1 MGKDNKY
8 KTIEGGIVKKEFK
21 KVLVAN
27 RGEIAVRV
35 IRTLKEM
42 GIKSVA
48 IYSKADKNSLHLDMA
63 DEAICIGDSPA
74 KESYL
79 KMDRIIS
86 AALITKSD
94 AIHPGYGFLS
104 ENAEFSKQCLR
115 NGLIFIG
122 PNPDSI
128 KLLGHKSMARE
139 LARKSGVPITPG
151 SNGCVK
157 KDFIKIAKKIGFP
170 IMIKAAAGGGG
181 KGMRIV
187 TEESSLI
194 KEVEMAQQEAKAA
207 FGNDDV
213 FFEKYIDKP
222 RHIEIQFARDFHG
235 NVVAFPERDCTLQ
248 RRHQKLIEET
258 PSPFVT
264 PDVRKK
270 LQKVTEKLADSAN
283 YHGVGTVEF
292 LMDEDKN
299 FYFMEVNTRLQVEHP
314 VTESICGVDLVKEQI
329 LIAQG
334 FEMDISSRYVDG
346 FRGHS
351 IEHRINAE
359 DWEKNFMPNVGTISD
374 VVFPMGNGVRV
385 DTHIYPGYKIPPYYD
400 SMIAKLII
408 WAPTRKDAILKSA
421 RAIDEF
427 QIKGIKTTL
436 GLHKEILNDLN
447 FKRANVHTK
456 YLEEFIPK
464 LILEKTSIG
473 K

>member
-1 MGKDNKY
+1 M
-8 KTIEGGIVKKEFK
+8 KKEFK

-48 IYSKADKNSLHLDMA
+48 VYSTADKNSLHVQMA
-63 DEAICIGDSPA
+63 DESYCIGEGPS
-74 KESYL
+74 KLSYL
-79 KMDRIIS
+79 DMNKILS
-86 AALITKSD
+86 VAVLSKAD

-104 ENAEFSKQCLR
+104 ENSEFSKLCSK
-115 NGLIFIG
+115 NDIVFIG

-128 KLLGHKSMARE
+128 RLLGHKSIARD
-139 LARKSGVPITPG
+139 LAKKSGVPITPG
-151 SNGCVK
+151 SEGCVK
-157 KDFIKIAKKIGFP
+157 KDYIKIAKKIGFP

-187 TEESSLI
+187 LNEEDLN
-194 KEVEMAQQEAKAA
+194 KEVELAKSEAKAA

-213 FFEKYIDKP
+213 FFEKYIEKP
-222 RHIEIQFARDFHG
+222 RHVEIQFARDYKG
-235 NVVAFPERDCTLQ
+235 NVIAFPERDCTLQ
-248 RRHQKLIEET
+248 RRHQKLVEET

-264 PDVRKK
+264 EEVRKK
-270 LQKVTEKLADSAN
+270 LQKVVEKLADSAN

-292 LMDEDKN
+292 LMDANKD

-329 LIAQG
+329 LIAEG
-334 FEMDISSRYVDG
+334 REISVSQSYVNN

-359 DWEKNFMPNVGTISD
+359 DWENGFRPSVSTIED
-374 VVFPMGNGVRV
+374 VSFPMGPGIRI
-385 DTHIYPGYKIPPYYD
+385 DTHIYPKYKIPSFYD
-400 SMIAKLII
+400 SMIAKLIV
-408 WAPTRKDAILKSA
+408 WAPTRNDAIKRSL
-421 RAIDEF
+421 RALEELD
-427 QIKGIKTTL
+427 IKGVKTTI
-436 GLHKEILNDLN
+436 GLHKHILSDYN
-447 FKRANVHTK
+447 FQKGDVYTK
-456 YLEEFIPK
+456 YLEEFIPRV
-464 LILEKTSIG
+464 LSEK

>member
-1 MGKDNKY
+1 M
-8 KTIEGGIVKKEFK
+8 KKEFK

-35 IRTLKEM
+35 IRTLREM

-48 IYSKADKNSLHLDMA
+48 VYSTADKNSLHVQMA
-63 DEAICIGDSPA
+63 DESYCIGEGPA
-74 KESYL
+74 KLSYL
-79 KMDRIIS
+79 DMDKILS
-86 AALITKSD
+86 AAVLSKAD
-94 AIHPGYGFLS
+94 AVHPGYGFLS
-104 ENAEFSKQCLR
+104 ENSEFSKLCSK
-115 NGLIFIG
+115 NDIVFIG

-128 KLLGHKSMARE
+128 RLLGHKSVVRD
-139 LARKSGVPITPG
+139 LAKKSGVPITPG
-151 SNGCVK
+151 SDGCVK
-157 KDFIKIAKKIGFP
+157 KDYIKIAKKIGFP

-187 TEESSLI
+187 LNEEDLN
-194 KEVEMAQQEAKAA
+194 KEVELAKSEAKAA

-213 FFEKYIDKP
+213 FFEKYIEKP
-222 RHIEIQFARDFHG
+222 RHVEIQFARDLKG

-248 RRHQKLIEET
+248 RRHQKLVEET

-264 PDVRKK
+264 EEVRKK
-270 LQKVTEKLADSAN
+270 LQKVVEKLADSAN

-292 LMDEDKN
+292 LMDANRD

-334 FEMDISSRYVDG
+334 REISVSQSYVNN

-359 DWEKNFMPNVGTISD
+359 DWENGFRPSVSTIED
-374 VVFPMGNGVRV
+374 VSFPMGPGIRI
-385 DTHIYPGYKIPPYYD
+385 DTHIYPKYKIPSFYD
-400 SMIAKLII
+400 SMIAKLIV
-408 WAPTRKDAILKSA
+408 WAPTRNEAIKRSL
-421 RAIDEF
+421 RALEELD
-427 QIKGIKTTL
+427 IKGVKTTI
-436 GLHKEILNDLN
+436 GLHKHILSDYN
-447 FKRANVHTK
+447 FQKGDVYTK
-456 YLEEFIPK
+456 YLEEFIPRV
-464 LILEKTSIG
+464 LSEK